1 MWQWHP
7 IVNMHVVDEEFPS
20 YFMFIV
26 YGKEL
31 TQTWARLTSWK
42 TAVSVSAP
50 SATPRHRETW
60 DKRRTW
66 NIVSSHRSATPAA
79 SPTPWCSPTT
89 TTTPGPG
96 KVAVASSLHHY
107 IPSICSFSRIPCNII
122 PCEPNRNQN
131 WKPSCRGFKSTRLI
145 CYLFFLDFTSK

>member
-1 MWQWHP
+1 MFYDLRVHCVAP
-7 IVNMHVVDEEFPS
+7 NCKYARCKIVDEEFPL

-50 SATPRHRETW
+50 SATLRHRETW

-66 NIVSSHRSATPAA
+66 NIVSSHRSPTPAI

-96 KVAVASSLHHY
+96 KVAVASSLHHTHLF
-107 IPSICSFSRIPCNII
+107 ICSFSWIPCNII

-131 WKPSCRGFKSTRLI
+131 LLVGASSPQ
-145 CYLFFLDFTSK
+145 D